1 MSITKKGNRLTKEPN
16 NNALRLTLCNCRREF
31 NKLKNKLKIWFFESL
46 IQQINDLDPKN
57 TKDFWN
63 NINEYKK
70 KNNTCDSGISLKQL
84 QNDCE
89 KLLVNEEDDDSKI
102 AQGKIEESDISQNE
116 DYILDAP
123 FTCKEIKDGIKM
135 LKKEEIWRSWS
146 DSKWVSESRI

>member
-116 DYILDAP
+116 DYILDALSLV
-123 FTCKEIKDGIKM
+123 KKLKM
-135 LKKEEIWRSWS
+135 
-146 DSKWVSESRI
+146 V